1 MFFHALSRHNRMKQS
16 LMTICFFSSL
26 MFTLFSAGCGDSPT
40 EQPKQ
45 SDADW
50 KEVVFFRDVDIRYL
64 VEHNS
69 VLYVSARIPATT
81 QRAAINALFS
91 TKDCRQWDTLKTFD
105 RFIGPIA
112 FHGDTLTILEDGRTW
127 KYHPSTGWE
136 MFWGHLM
143 TANYARD
150 MFWLYDEL
158 FVFENV
164 FTMVY
169 SNGMGKE
176 LRGIPN
182 EPVVSRFVKH
192 TRDNIELVYTRPY
205 YVFKDNIFFFNGSR
219 FEVLNGVHP
228 NGENARPN
236 YPSFVFHNDT
246 LFAGFNTPS
255 RIKKYTQAGWI
266 NASDSILNTPY
277 ALEFSSPLIN
287 RPTSI
292 VFKDQRM
299 FVGTEWTGVLEKTD
313 TGWKYLTGGLP
324 LAFPD
329 YPEYKM
335 YRAVVQMV
343 LFNNKLIA
351 AYGEP
356 FSAPVIDGR
365 GMYVYDF

>member
-1 MFFHALSRHNRMKQS
+1 MKLS
-16 LMTICFFSSL
+16 LMTICFFGSL

-45 SDADW
+45 SDTDW

-64 VEHNS
+64 VQHNN

-127 KYHPSTGWE
+127 KYHPSSGWE

-169 SNGMGKE
+169 SNGLGKE

-182 EPVVSRFVKH
+182 APVVSKFIKN
-192 TRDNIELVYTRPY
+192 TSLGKEQVYTRPY
-205 YVFKDNIFFFNGSR
+205 YVFEDGVFIFNGKIFTPINYSHSI
-219 FEVLNGVHP
+219 N
-228 NGENARPN
+228 ENAMPN
-236 YPSFVFHNDT
+236 YPSMTFCGDT
-246 LFAGFNTPS
+246 LFVGFNTPS
-255 RIKKYTQAGWI
+255 RIKKLTNDGWVI
-266 NASDSILNTPY
+266 VTDSIPNTPY
-277 ALEFSSPLIN
+277 AWEFTPRLIN

-292 VFKDQRM
+292 VFKEQRM
-299 FVGTEWTGVLEKTD
+299 FVGTEWTGVLEKTES
-313 TGWKYLTGGLP
+313 GWKYLTGGLP

-335 YRAVVQMV
+335 YRAVVQMI

-356 FSAPVIDGR
+356 WSAPVIDGR
-365 GMYVYDF
+365 GMYIYDF